1 MVKTKLEKLNL
12 LDRFLFDEAMEDRE
26 TYQAVVSILLE
37 NEVEILEKP
46 QTEKEIRI
54 SPELRA
60 ARRSGYGCTEKN
72 LLYGNAKEGY
82 EKSDQEKPLL
92 PGAFG

>member
-46 QTEKEIRI
+46 QTEKEFRI
-54 SPELRA
+54 SPELR
-60 ARRSGYGCTEKN
+60 
-72 LLYGNAKEGY
+72 
-82 EKSDQEKPLL
+82 
-92 PGAFG
+92 